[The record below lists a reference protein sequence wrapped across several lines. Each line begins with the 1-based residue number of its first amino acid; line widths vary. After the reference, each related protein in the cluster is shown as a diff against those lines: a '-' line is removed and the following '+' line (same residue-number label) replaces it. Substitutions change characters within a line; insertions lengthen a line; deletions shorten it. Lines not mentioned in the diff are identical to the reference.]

1 MARRRDLQA
10 AQLPCEIL
18 EIDIT
23 SARAISIMAILN
35 ESTLRGLAQSRTAR
49 AYDSMSGA
57 LDKSVRKSAGLSA
70 FDIFLSHSYLDKEL
84 IVGALEYL
92 ERMHYTVYVDWR
104 DDTQLSRKNI
114 TKQTAATLR
123 ERIAQSS
130 ALFFATTTNASDSKW
145 MPWELGYMD
154 GKTGRCA
161 VLPISER
168 DTSSN
173 SYQGQEYLSIYPY
186 ITTGNDTHDKKRLWV
201 HEDAQTYVTFEG
213 WVKGKQ
219 PTKRD

>member
-1 MARRRDLQA
+1 
-10 AQLPCEIL
+10 
-18 EIDIT
+18 
-23 SARAISIMAILN
+23 MAILN
-35 ESTLRGLAQSRTAR
+35 ESTLRSLARSRTAR

-57 LDKSVRKSAGLSA
+57 LDKSIRKSSSLSE

-84 IVGALEYL
+84 VFGALEYL

-123 ERIAQSS
+123 ERITQSK

-161 VLPISER
+161 ILPISEGL
-168 DTSSN
+168 TSGD
-173 SYQGQEYLSIYPY
+173 SYKGQEYLSIYPY
-186 ITTGNDTHDKKRLWV
+186 ITVGPNRRGDNRLWV
-201 HEDAQTYVTFEG
+201 REDPRTYVTFEG
-213 WVKGKQ
+213 WIGGKL
-219 PTKRD
+219 PSRRD